1 MILQTELI
9 KEYVIRQSNKYNMS
23 DLLIDLES
31 EIRFIT
37 QNKDDNLYKAVY
49 RFYYNDPNSFITDDN
64 GNEIKIE
71 IIYDLAGANKE
82 NTKTGEGIKEIA
94 RNAMEQF
101 KNQWYEN
108 SDLGITKYGKYFS
121 TTTSDVNPD
130 SNTYKFEFNKFHY
143 QVDYYKTPDTFV
155 SGNHSQ
161 FCNLYVANELP
172 SPRGNDKDFV
182 LEIGSWNYRVQFPNV
197 TSGNGYSSWNDN
209 YNTFYHWDRTYELSY
224 YYSHKG
230 FKQLDTPNQAC
241 RWKSAPMYGS
251 NSRESKAGYSAFVD
265 RDTKWMWTAESM
277 VFGKTTDPTNV
288 ADNGGC
294 IPAGSTNGSPYYG
307 MTERHEAARANILS
321 PYSLF
326 KDVSANDLQD
336 THAGFYSVSLYLL
349 PDQDFSRDQVYNMC
363 YKRDYVNGKV
373 VYNHAIKVSPGS
385 SIGEPLKT
393 NGEETYWCHG
403 STMYALTNRYHQ
415 IPGLSGTNVTE
426 IIMNNNGNV
435 AAESHSTGLYTAVNE
450 QVNACYGKNC

>member
-31 EIRFIT
+31 EIEFIR

-108 SDLGITKYGKYFS
+108 SDLGITRYGKYFS

-182 LEIGSWNYRVQFPNV
+182 LEIGSWSYRIEFKNHEML
-197 TSGNGYSSWNDN
+197 
-209 YNTFYHWDRTYELSY
+209 HWDRTYDLEIAKQRKQYLSL
-224 YYSHKG
+224 S
-230 FKQLDTPNQAC
+230 TPNLLC
-241 RWKSAPMYGS
+241 
-251 NSRESKAGYSAFVD
+251 
-265 RDTKWMWTAESM
+265 KWTSTPLETNPLVKYRSYNFLNDQTLY
-277 VFGKTTDPTNV
+277 FGG
-288 ADNGGC
+288 A
-294 IPAGSTNGSPYYG
+294 
-307 MTERHEAARANILS
+307 
-321 PYSLF
+321 
-326 KDVSANDLQD
+326 
-336 THAGFYSVSLYLL
+336 
-349 PDQDFSRDQVYNMC
+349 
-363 YKRDYVNGKV
+363 
-373 VYNHAIKVSPGS
+373 
-385 SIGEPLKT
+385 
-393 NGEETYWCHG
+393 
-403 STMYALTNRYHQ
+403 
-415 IPGLSGTNVTE
+415 
-426 IIMNNNGNV
+426 
-435 AAESHSTGLYTAVNE
+435 SHSDIN
-450 QVNACYGKNC
+450 